1 MWLIHLTWH
10 SGRCLQST
18 WLIRVLLSCEKICTS
33 YLSHFF
39 VNSQLKIDLFF
50 ELMSTMLCLFEILFF
65 FADHTLLQT
74 VLLKSIFAKFILQGV
89 GWSYDIVY
97 EDPILVSWK
106 SCWHSCLF
114 YNTEYFAALN
124 SDYPFTVF
132 DLCTWVCLLE
142 ESLIS

>member
-65 FADHTLLQT
+65 CRSHSSTNCFAQINICYIYSPRCGVILWHRIWGSYPRILKELLT
-74 VLLKSIFAKFILQGV
+74 FMPV
-89 GWSYDIVY
+89 
-97 EDPILVSWK
+97 
-106 SCWHSCLF
+106 

-124 SDYPFTVF
+124 SDYSFTVF